1 MVVEL
6 IILNEGSQMV
16 GSAFPA
22 IGNGDRL
29 YRRSALWSG
38 LEQQAMERQ
47 YRQTCAGGSFRVDQ
61 DILFSL
67 QVLNNL
73 VPNAAGL
80 TASPPDEK
88 RAGLSCQPAYDR
100 PLANLGF
107 RQEPDRCQAPQN
119 RNI

>member
-6 IILNEGSQMV
+6 IITNEGSQMV
-16 GSAFPA
+16 GAAFPA

-47 YRQTCAGGSFRVDQ
+47 YRQTCAGGSFRVYQ
-61 DILFSL
+61 DTFPGPQIPDD
-67 QVLNNL
+67 L
-73 VPNAAGL
+73 VPNPAGL
-80 TASPPDEK
+80 TTAASNEE

-100 PLANLGF
+100 PLADLGF
-107 RQEPDRCQAPQN
+107 
-119 RNI
+119 